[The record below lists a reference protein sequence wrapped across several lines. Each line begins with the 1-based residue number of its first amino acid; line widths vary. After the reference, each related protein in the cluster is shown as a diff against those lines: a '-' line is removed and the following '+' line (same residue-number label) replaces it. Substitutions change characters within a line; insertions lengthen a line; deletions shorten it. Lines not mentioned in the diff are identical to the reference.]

1 MARKIKHTN
10 NPFIKAKVPP
20 SSHATAVI
28 PESPNIR
35 DAVALHQ
42 QGQLAQAEVIYR
54 QILTIEPRSADALHL
69 LGVIAHQT
77 GNNKVAVDLI
87 DRAIEANPN
96 EAAFYSN
103 RGLALQELKQFET
116 AVASYDRAISLKPD
130 FAEAYSNRGNALQE
144 LKQVD
149 AALASYDMAISLKP
163 DYAEAYSNRGNA
175 LKELK
180 KFETALASYDMAIS
194 LKPDFAETYSNRG
207 VALKELKQF
216 DAAIANYDKAIAL
229 KPNYAEAYSNRGVA
243 LKELKQF
250 DAAIACY
257 DKAIALKPNYAEA
270 YSNRGAALQELK
282 QFETA
287 IANYDKAIALKPNY
301 ADAYSNRGTA
311 FQELK
316 QLYAAIASYDK
327 ALSLKPD
334 FAEAYFNRGNVLRG
348 LKEFYAAIASYDKAF
363 SLKPDH
369 DYLLGMRQHA
379 RMFISDWQDFE
390 SSVLKLNLKIQ
401 GNVKATSCL
410 TALALLMSLPEHRKA
425 AEIWSTDR
433 YPCNPSL
440 GSIPK
445 RSKQAKIKIGYYSAD
460 FHNHATAYLIAQLFE
475 LHDKDKFEIIAF
487 SFGPDEK
494 DGMRNRIAQ
503 ALDRFIDVTTLSD
516 KAIAQLSREI
526 GIDIAVDLKGLTQD
540 CRLGIFSFKAALI
553 QVSYLGYPGTL
564 GTEYMDYLIADRVL
578 IPPESQQYYSE
589 KIVYLPG
596 SYQVNDRKRV
606 ISQTKFNRQEMGLPE
621 EGFVFC
627 CFNNNYKITPP
638 VFDVWVR
645 ILNAVE
651 KSVLWLFEDNSTA
664 ATNLRKEAQRRG
676 LDPARL
682 VFAKRMDLPEHLA
695 RHSLADL
702 FLDTLP
708 YNAHTTA
715 SDALWAGLPVLT
727 RMGESFASRVAGSL
741 LHAIGLPELVTESEE
756 DYEALAV
763 ELGTNPVKLKAIKAK
778 LEKNRLTTPLFDT
791 PLFAKHI
798 EAAYTKMYERYQAD
812 LPPDHIYVEPWK
824 AKTPLLM

>member
-1 MARKIKHTN
+1 MARKIKHTK
-10 NPFIKAKVPP
+10 NPFIKAKLP
-20 SSHATAVI
+20 SISHATAVTPSI
-28 PESPNIR
+28 Q

-42 QGQLAQAEVIYR
+42 QGQLAQAEAIYR
-54 QILTIEPRSADALHL
+54 QILAAEPKNANALHL
-69 LGVIAHQT
+69 LGVIASQA
-77 GNNKVAVDLI
+77 GCYQVAIDLI
-87 DRAIEANPN
+87 DQAIEVNPH
-96 EAAFYSN
+96 EAAFHYN
-103 RGLALQELKQFET
+103 RGLALQELKTFD
-116 AVASYDRAISLKPD
+116 AAIACYDKAIALKP
-130 FAEAYSNRGNALQE
+130 N
-144 LKQVD
+144 
-149 AALASYDMAISLKP
+149 
-163 DYAEAYSNRGNA
+163 YAEAYSNRGA
-175 LKELK
+175 
-180 KFETALASYDMAIS
+180 
-194 LKPDFAETYSNRG
+194 
-207 VALKELKQF
+207 ALKELKQF
-216 DAAIANYDKAIAL
+216 ETAIANYDKAIAL
-229 KPNYAEAYSNRGVA
+229 KPNYADAYSNRGVA

-270 YSNRGAALQELK
+270 YSNRGNALQELK

-316 QLYAAIASYDK
+316 QLYAAIACYDK
-327 ALSLKPD
+327 AIALKPNYAEAYSNRGNALKELKQFETALASYDMAISLKPD
-334 FAEAYFNRGNVLRG
+334 FAEAYSNRGNALQE
-348 LKEFYAAIASYDKAF
+348 LKQFDAALASYDKAF

-390 SSVLKLNLKIQ
+390 SSVLKLSLKIQ

-433 YPCNPSL
+433 YPYNPSL

-494 DGMRNRIAQ
+494 DGMRSRIAQ
-503 ALDRFIDVTTLSD
+503 TFDQFIDVTTLSD

-540 CRLGIFSFKAALI
+540 CRLGIFSFKAAPI

-708 YNAHTTA
+708 CNAHTTA

-727 RMGESFASRVAGSL
+727 RIGESFASRVAGSL